1 MFCIYIPVAV
11 VVNCSET
18 RANLCCKLV
27 LKTVGWVLGAC
38 WVWIIVVVVVVEV
51 PWAAPPLF
59 EARIKSVLYVLYIKG
74 KII

>member
-38 WVWIIVVVVVVEV
+38 WVWIIVVVVVVVEV
-51 PWAAPPLF
+51 PWTAPPLF
-59 EARIKSVLYVLYIKG
+59 EAKIKNVFIIKKKG

>member
-1 MFCIYIPVAV
+1 MFCIYIIPVAV

-38 WVWIIVVVVVVEV
+38 WVWIIVVVVVEV
-51 PWAAPPLF
+51 PWDAPPLF
-59 EARIKSVLYVLYIKG
+59 EAR
-74 KII
+74 KIVRFIYKKEK